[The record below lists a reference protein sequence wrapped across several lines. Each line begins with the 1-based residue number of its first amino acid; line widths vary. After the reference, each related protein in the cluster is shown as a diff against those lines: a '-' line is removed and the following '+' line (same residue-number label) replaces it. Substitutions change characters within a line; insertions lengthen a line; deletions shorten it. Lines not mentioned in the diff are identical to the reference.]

1 MKDRWEKAGTR
12 IMGPWHAALD
22 GCQGDA
28 DFIAHLFK
36 LKRTME

>member
-1 MKDRWEKAGTR
+1 MKDWWENAGAR